1 MDQRCLPINSTRFQ
15 FSSKKCS
22 IFRREGLC
30 LPPARVTAKYLKCRT
45 SNGFC
50 VIDRVTYPACNR
62 YMESNPIASVHTA
75 GLQAAVS
82 KVIAMSFYA
91 SCANQNCLSIRL
103 GTGDLAKYP
112 FLNEA
117 GEYLRQSGFGWEE
130 LDRPDMADIIERA
143 AERVQIGVSGKV
155 YDKLDRYETEILTFL
170 LTLIMVKSVG
180 MEPILKKYALA
191 EARRAE
197 KFLTEDLKRQTGAQR
212 QALLS
217 KIFGDLF
224 GLTIDTT
231 EDGRLF
237 KVKVTDYLAR
247 SSHFHEQEWKMIN
260 RLVSNGHVYLGPDE
274 TVRLVR
280 NELAILIN
288 NRVHMMNLPVT
299 PKAIKEKAEKLR
311 LGLAPYYEYKTNPVT
326 EYPPCIKH
334 AIDVMNKGENLPHSA
349 RLMLAT
355 YMLAIGKPVDEI
367 VEMFKN
373 APDFNERITR
383 YQVEHLAGSKGSRT
397 KYSVP
402 SCDRLRTENLCFA
415 TKDCDGIINPIQFG
429 RRRR

>member
-1 MDQRCLPINSTRFQ
+1 
-15 FSSKKCS
+15 
-22 IFRREGLC
+22 
-30 LPPARVTAKYLKCRT
+30 
-45 SNGFC
+45 
-50 VIDRVTYPACNR
+50 
-62 YMESNPIASVHTA
+62 
-75 GLQAAVS
+75 
-82 KVIAMSFYA
+82 
-91 SCANQNCLSIRL
+91 LSIRL
-103 GTGDLAKYP
+103 GTGDLARYP

-130 LDRPDMADIIERA
+130 LDRPDMADIIDRAVERI
-143 AERVQIGVSGKV
+143 EVGVSGKI
-155 YDKLDRYETEILTFL
+155 YEKLERYETEILTFL
-170 LTLIMVKSVG
+170 VTLIMVRSIG
-180 MEPILKKYALA
+180 IEPVLKKYALA

-197 KFLTEDLKRQTGAQR
+197 KFLTEDLRRQNDAQK

-224 GLTIDTT
+224 DLSIITS
-231 EDGRLF
+231 ENGRLF

-260 RLVSNGHVYLGPDE
+260 RLVSNGQVYLGPDE

-280 NELAILIN
+280 NELSVLIS
-288 NRVHMMNLPVT
+288 NRVHEMNLPEL
-299 PKAIKEKAEKLR
+299 PRPIKERSEMLR
-311 LGLAPYYEYKTNPVT
+311 VALAPHYEYRSLTVT

-334 AIDVMNKGENLPHSA
+334 AIEVMSKGENLPHSA

-355 YMLAIGKPVDEI
+355 YMLAIGKPTDEI

-383 YQVEHLAGSKGSRT
+383 YQVDHLAGSKGSRT

-402 SCDRLRTENLCFA
+402 SCDKLRTENLCYA
-415 TKDCDGIINPIQFG
+415 TKDCDGIVNPIQFG
-429 RRRR
+429 RRRK